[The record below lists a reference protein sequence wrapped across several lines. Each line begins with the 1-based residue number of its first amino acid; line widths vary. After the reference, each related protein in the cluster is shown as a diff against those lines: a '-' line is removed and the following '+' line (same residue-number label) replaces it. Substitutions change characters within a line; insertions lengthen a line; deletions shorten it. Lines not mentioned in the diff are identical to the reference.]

1 MENRY
6 QRQIQLSE
14 IGTQGQENISKAK
27 VLVVGAG
34 GLGCPIL
41 QYLAAAGVGTL
52 GIMDLDQVDLSN
64 LHRQILFEEKDIGK
78 NKAICAK
85 SKLQKHNSEI
95 KIIDYPFALNETNYQ
110 EIVTLYDIIVD
121 GTDSLKSRYLIN
133 DACILLNKIMVYGAL
148 HKFEGQVS
156 VFNYENGPSYRCLF
170 PNTQSETEVP
180 NCSEIGVLGVLPGV
194 IGLLQATEVLKIIT
208 KKEDVLSGK
217 MLCLNLLNNT
227 QFLLRFSKKQ
237 RVFEKVISF
246 KKPLPYNDAL
256 CSTEFQVSLNSLN
269 KKEKIHWIDVRNKN
283 EIPFINLP
291 DVQKASLD
299 QIESKSAFGNEN
311 EKKIFFCQSGK
322 RSLQALSKI
331 KKKSN
336 YFSLKEGANEL
347 KEWMQNQK

>member
-217 MLCLNLLNNT
+217 MLCLNLLNHT

-237 RVFEKVISF
+237 RVF
-246 KKPLPYNDAL
+246 
-256 CSTEFQVSLNSLN
+256 
-269 KKEKIHWIDVRNKN
+269 
-283 EIPFINLP
+283 
-291 DVQKASLD
+291 
-299 QIESKSAFGNEN
+299 
-311 EKKIFFCQSGK
+311 
-322 RSLQALSKI
+322 
-331 KKKSN
+331 
-336 YFSLKEGANEL
+336 
-347 KEWMQNQK
+347 

>member
-1 MENRY
+1 MMNIFEQGLLTY
-6 QRQIQLSE
+6 LSAKQLKTIQSQH
-14 IGTQGQENISKAK
+14 IGIAGC
-27 VLVVGAG
+27 G
-34 GLGCPIL
+34 GLGSNVAL
-41 QYLAAAGVGTL
+41 TL
-52 GIMDLDQVDLSN
+52 TRCGFNTFTLLDFDTVEASN
-64 LHRQILFEEKDIGK
+64 LNRQQYTLKDIGK

-170 PNTQSETEVP
+170 PNTQTETEVP

-217 MLCLNLLNNT
+217 MLCLNLLNHT
-227 QFLLRFSKKQ
+227 QFLLQ
-237 RVFEKVISF
+237 
-246 KKPLPYNDAL
+246 P
-256 CSTEFQVSLNSLN
+256 
-269 KKEKIHWIDVRNKN
+269 
-283 EIPFINLP
+283 
-291 DVQKASLD
+291 
-299 QIESKSAFGNEN
+299 
-311 EKKIFFCQSGK
+311 
-322 RSLQALSKI
+322 
-331 KKKSN
+331 
-336 YFSLKEGANEL
+336 
-347 KEWMQNQK
+347 

>member
-133 DACILLNKIMVYGAL
+133 DACILLNKIMVSIPKDLLYA
-148 HKFEGQVS
+148 EQ
-156 VFNYENGPSYRCLF
+156 YPS
-170 PNTQSETEVP
+170 P
-180 NCSEIGVLGVLPGV
+180 
-194 IGLLQATEVLKIIT
+194 A
-208 KKEDVLSGK
+208 
-217 MLCLNLLNNT
+217 NLLA
-227 QFLLRFSKKQ
+227 
-237 RVFEKVISF
+237 
-246 KKPLPYNDAL
+246 P
-256 CSTEFQVSLNSLN
+256 
-269 KKEKIHWIDVRNKN
+269 
-283 EIPFINLP
+283 
-291 DVQKASLD
+291 
-299 QIESKSAFGNEN
+299 
-311 EKKIFFCQSGK
+311 
-322 RSLQALSKI
+322 
-331 KKKSN
+331 
-336 YFSLKEGANEL
+336 
-347 KEWMQNQK
+347 